1 VIIAII
7 AIIGLGAC
15 HSEKS
20 VSNIDEKTEPD
31 TSSHEVDWQVY
42 DFGHYP
48 HSSVFRDVAIIDENN
63 IWVVGEIIPENVY

>member
-1 VIIAII
+1 MKIINSNMIIAII

-31 TSSHEVDWQVY
+31 TSSHEV
-42 DFGHYP
+42 GL
-48 HSSVFRDVAIIDENN
+48 A
-63 IWVVGEIIPENVY
+63 GL